1 MNAGDP
7 FAASVDPLRA
17 EDVLHEALQT
27 PPPGRIAIVE
37 QLCGSD
43 TALCEEV
50 KSLLRHLPD
59 PENPDDPHQPL
70 GEVAFEG
77 ETIGGCR
84 IESLLGRGGTGRVF
98 KALQEWPPRPVA
110 LKVLRPELLTE
121 SARRRFR
128 RETRALARLD
138 HPGIARIHAAGL
150 HRLDGTDFPFVIME
164 LVTDA
169 STITEWW
176 RSTRQPLRDR
186 LLLFAELCEAVHHGH
201 VRGLVHRDLK
211 PSNVLVDGEGRAK
224 VIDFGIA
231 AITDDDGAQVT
242 LTRAVAG
249 TPGYMAPEQ
258 FEGGGLVD
266 ARSDVHGLGLLLY
279 ECLAGKP
286 AYAQSG
292 LSIAA
297 AARTITHAVP
307 TPLGLI
313 HSNLRGDLE
322 TIAQHAMAKDP
333 AGRYQSA
340 FEMAADLRRHL
351 SGHPIAAQP
360 VPMLRRAR
368 LFARRN
374 PIAAVALALAV
385 ASLTIGASAAVMFGL
400 REQRAATTAAQALAR
415 AERALWASQLSELSR
430 AVELRDPAVLR
441 MSQERL
447 ASDRSWPVRLLRS
460 LADESVASLDG
471 KSAFANFSAMGGAV
485 SPDGSM
491 LALVMDA
498 ANGVALLDARD
509 LHMVRILSPGLRSW
523 AVAFDPVHERLVTAD
538 GKRLF
543 VWDKPWMDPPRT
555 IQLPDEYGDGIAAS
569 PDGTRVV
576 VSSQGH
582 CCVVDLQTGR
592 VLARTPGASGT
603 TTRVAWSP
611 DGRWIAMGVEPRTV
625 RLLHAEDLSE
635 AAVIPA
641 DAQRVLALAFD
652 PSSRWL
658 AFAGDMRVL
667 HVCDVAAPTRQ
678 RTLRLNHSVWGIA
691 WKPQGGQ
698 LAIADRGSGVRLV
711 DVPDDGSPLTLLGSY
726 SGHPAEVWCV
736 DWNRAGDRLYSIG
749 QFGVRAWRDRPRAG
763 PVVHELGAPALGL
776 HNLVNGDAA
785 VLTGDATLWTIADEL
800 GAQPV
805 VRWRGAPFQAV
816 VTAGNPEHDRWA
828 WIEASGRLCILDG
841 ASGRRIDATLRP
853 FEEFPSHMAFSPD
866 GKLLAIIG
874 HSMRDP
880 LVIVDA
886 TTGVEQARL
895 SVPWLNQPS
904 GLLWRANDDL
914 LAGDFNGGFTLQPDS
929 RGSWTVGTIMPGYWT
944 SMRSIGGNR
953 VIVCALGGQLVERD
967 VRTGDRGREYDGMS
981 DMARTATVSP
991 DGSLL
996 AAVGT
1001 DRRLH
1006 IFDTQSGDQLL
1017 SITGHADGR
1026 MATDVIFSA
1035 HGDRV
1040 LTSDNVGGLAVWET
1054 RNPREHVSSTA
1065 ADQ

>member
-1 MNAGDP
+1 MSVGDP
-7 FAASVDPLRA
+7 FATPVDPLRA
-17 EDVLHEALQT
+17 EEVMHEALQT
-27 PPPGRIAIVE
+27 PLPRRIAVVE

-43 TALCEEV
+43 TALCDEV
-50 KSLLRHLPD
+50 KSLLQHLPD
-59 PENPDDPHQPL
+59 PENPDDADQPL
-70 GEVAFEG
+70 SEVAFEG
-77 ETIGGCR
+77 QTIGGCR

-98 KALQEWPPRPVA
+98 KAMQEWPPRQVA
-110 LKVLRPELLTE
+110 VKILRPELLTE

-231 AITDDDGAQVT
+231 AITDDDGAQIT

-258 FEGGGLVD
+258 FEGAAQID

-286 AYAQSG
+286 AYAQTG

-297 AARTITHAVP
+297 AAHTITHTVP
-307 TPLGLI
+307 TPLGLMQT
-313 HSNLRGDLE
+313 HLRGDLE
-322 TIAQHAMAKDP
+322 TIVQHAMAKDP

-340 FEMAADLRRHL
+340 FEMATDMRRHL
-351 SGHPIAAQP
+351 SGHPITAQP
-360 VPMLRRAR
+360 VPTLRRVR
-368 LFARRN
+368 LFAKRN
-374 PIAAVALALAV
+374 PIAAVALGLAA
-385 ASLTIGASAAVMFGL
+385 ASLAIGATAAVLFGL

-415 AERALWASQLSELSR
+415 AEHALWASHLSEFSR

-441 MSQERL
+441 MAQERL

-460 LADESVASLDG
+460 LADESVARLDG
-471 KSAFANFSAMGGAV
+471 KAAFETFSAMGGAV
-485 SPDGSM
+485 SPDGNM

-498 ANGVALLDARD
+498 PNGVVLLDARD
-509 LHMVRILSPGLRSW
+509 LHVVRALSPGIRSW

-538 GKRLF
+538 GRRLF

-555 IQLPDEYGDGIAAS
+555 IDLPDEYGDGIAAS
-569 PDGTRVV
+569 PDGTRVA
-576 VSSQGH
+576 VSAQGN
-582 CCVVDLQTGR
+582 CCVVDLQTGS
-592 VLARTPGASGT
+592 VLARTSGTSGT

-625 RLLHAEDLSE
+625 RLLRADDLSE
-635 AAVIPA
+635 AATIPA
-641 DAQRVLALAFD
+641 DAQRTLALAFD

-667 HVCDVAAPTRQ
+667 HVCDVHAPASQ
-678 RTLRLNHSVWGIA
+678 RTLRLNHSVWGLA

-711 DVPDDGSPLTLLGSY
+711 DVPNDGSPLTLLGSY

-749 QFGVRAWRDRPRAG
+749 QFGVHAWRDRPRTG

-776 HNLVNGDAA
+776 HNLGNGDSA
-785 VLTGDATLWTIADEL
+785 VLTGDATLWTIADEP
-800 GAQPV
+800 GAKPV
-805 VRWRGAPFQAV
+805 VRWRGAPFHAV
-816 VTAGNPEHDRWA
+816 VTAGNPVHERWA
-828 WIEASGRLCILDG
+828 WIDAGARLCILDG

-866 GKLLAIIG
+866 GRLIAIIG
-874 HSMRDP
+874 HSMKDP

-886 TTGVEQARL
+886 STGVEQARL

-904 GLLWRANDDL
+904 GLLWRANNDL
-914 LAGDFNGGFTLQPDS
+914 LAGDFSGGFTLQTDA
-929 RGSWTVGTIMPGYWT
+929 RGSWYVAETMPGYWT
-944 SMRSIGGNR
+944 SMRRIGDDR
-953 VIVCALGGQLVERD
+953 VIVCALGGQLVERN

-1006 IFDTQSGDQLL
+1006 IFDTKSGDQLL

-1035 HGDRV
+1035 QGDRV

-1054 RNPREHVSSTA
+1054 RNPQEHAASTA
-1065 ADQ
+1065 TDQ